1 MSDQITSESET
12 AANAAAPSAGTTSP
26 APSTKPR
33 ETLDEAIK
41 RITAQPMHY
50 PPFKR
55 HEAVFRGNVVVQIL
69 RAKLTKS
76 ENGKDMIIVEGVVKR
91 TCKLQVPASQF
102 PANNPEGWD
111 AFAFGENE
119 VENQPKAAVCS
130 VPVLPGQSVASD
142 GSSFWPATE
151 GQKVVGVAGRLYQI
165 GEHFAEVFTD
175 PTLNV
180 PLLDENGQPQIGRH
194 FPPLG
199 AIDVTGYRFTY
210 GDELTMNPDGTFFWR
225 TERLINN
232 VTFLGWRPGRVV
244 APRTGGADESLTD
257 FVPDEDSDWV
267 PAELL
272 GMTGEFGAYF
282 EKEEVKED
290 SKFAPRIMLVNF
302 KLLDTRVTKVEAQ
315 TLSQKFGG
323 LLKATRDGT
332 KYDGRKV
339 EEAKQ
344 RAATKGGGRAAPVA
358 GARGGAA
365 GAADAQRVASAPAE
379 FCGKP
384 CGQDKDPCMERP
396 GHDVG
401 PNKTACK
408 PAPF

>member
-1 MSDQITSESET
+1 MSDQITT
-12 AANAAAPSAGTTSP
+12 AEGAVDSAPTNVTSAN
-26 APSTKPR
+26 STKPR

-175 PTLNV
+175 PALNV

-257 FVPDEDSDWV
+257 FVPDEGSDWV

-290 SKFAPRIMLVNF
+290 SKFAPRIMLVSF

-344 RAATKGGGRAAPVA
+344 RAATKGGGRTVPV
-358 GARGGAA
+358 RAA